1 MLFRSGTGGN
11 EWKGEGASCEDK
23 DRFFDNRKSGESRG
37 DFVKWMRERK
47 WYLKTMAVG
56 FIGSFFLLFLFYRQ
70 AALCFLG
77 AVLGSVCY
85 VRYRIKVQKEQEKWQ
100 LMVEFKEAM
109 DSMVSALAAGYSM
122 ENAITEAYRDMK
134 LLHSEDTRMMR
145 ELWDIQQKISLHQ
158 PLDEVLSAFASKR
171 DRKSVV

>member
-1 MLFRSGTGGN
+1 M
-11 EWKGEGASCEDK
+11 
-23 DRFFDNRKSGESRG
+23 
-37 DFVKWMRERK
+37 KWMRERK

-145 ELWDIQQKISLHQ
+145 ELWDIQQKISLHLLADILCR
-158 PLDEVLSAFASKR
+158 PLHHFYQIPSAFSCR
-171 DRKSVV
+171 RINLCESDNIFHTTF

>member
-1 MLFRSGTGGN
+1 M
-11 EWKGEGASCEDK
+11 
-23 DRFFDNRKSGESRG
+23 
-37 DFVKWMRERK
+37 KWMRERK

-109 DSMVSALAAGYSM
+109 DIAWFLHWQQDTLWKTPSQKRI
-122 ENAITEAYRDMK
+122 AI
-134 LLHSEDTRMMR
+134 
-145 ELWDIQQKISLHQ
+145 
-158 PLDEVLSAFASKR
+158 
-171 DRKSVV
+171 

>member
-1 MLFRSGTGGN
+1 M
-11 EWKGEGASCEDK
+11 
-23 DRFFDNRKSGESRG
+23 
-37 DFVKWMRERK
+37 KWMRERK

-134 LLHSEDTRMMR
+134 LLHSEDTRMKCCPHSHQKVVWKILSLSHKFMR
-145 ELWDIQQKISLHQ
+145 RQEKAEGIW
-158 PLDEVLSAFASKR
+158 
-171 DRKSVV
+171 

>member
-1 MLFRSGTGGN
+1 M
-11 EWKGEGASCEDK
+11 
-23 DRFFDNRKSGESRG
+23 
-37 DFVKWMRERK
+37 KWMRERK

-145 ELWDIQQKISLHQ
+145 ELGTYSKKFLYISHWMKCCPHSHQKVVWKILSLSHKFMRRQ
-158 PLDEVLSAFASKR
+158 EKAEGIW
-171 DRKSVV
+171 

>member
-1 MLFRSGTGGN
+1 M
-11 EWKGEGASCEDK
+11 
-23 DRFFDNRKSGESRG
+23 
-37 DFVKWMRERK
+37 KWMRERK

-109 DSMVSALAAGYSM
+109 DSMVSALAAGYSDICF
-122 ENAITEAYRDMK
+122 AIFF
-134 LLHSEDTRMMR
+134 
-145 ELWDIQQKISLHQ
+145 ISIA
-158 PLDEVLSAFASKR
+158 PLSQLYHPVQTPCFHLE
-171 DRKSVV
+171 